1 MDADL
6 DKQVEYNK
14 PLSKDCFCKIRK
26 NLGFI
31 RAKDVWGYHFMY
43 TLMDI
48 SQTYFS
54 VKWIPSKHENH
65 IYSTIFILCLGLR
78 QTNWRFVMVS
88 SNSQPV
94 KPKK

>member
-1 MDADL
+1 MSLISYLDADL

-14 PLSKDCFCKIRK
+14 PLSKDCFCKIKK

-31 RAKDVWGYHFMY
+31 RAKDVWGYQFMY

-54 VKWIPSKHENH
+54 DQMN
-65 IYSTIFILCLGLR
+65 TL
-78 QTNWRFVMVS
+78 
-88 SNSQPV
+88 
-94 KPKK
+94 